1 MVWSADRADALHHTP
16 THHCH
21 FPRAQWGLRTKYEW
35 TALMEDCDKAFG
47 NKTLKY
53 RPTFIRLQFDNFEEE
68 VSQ

>member
-1 MVWSADRADALHHTP
+1 
-16 THHCH
+16 
-21 FPRAQWGLRTKYEW
+21 
-35 TALMEDCDKAFG
+35 MEDCDKAFG